1 MTQQFHPYQK
11 CAACAFQ
18 QETCC
23 RMFKGTICN
32 TPYLEI
38 TQMLIRSKTEKY
50 VVTHPTY
57 SAAIRVTV
65 YSSVQQPRQVS
76 VTHVMLSTEETRY
89 KNNAYCVSPRV

>member
-1 MTQQFHPYQK
+1 
-11 CAACAFQ
+11 
-18 QETCC
+18 
-23 RMFKGTICN
+23 MFKGTICN

-50 VVTHPTY
+50 VVTHSTY